1 MAFGLLSLMRCF
13 ELLRKRSLMEQVNSQ
28 RQQDELLASV
38 ELVASATTDEVLVAA
53 AKLRDHHAFAG
64 L

>member
-1 MAFGLLSLMRCF
+1 
-13 ELLRKRSLMEQVNSQ
+13 MEQVNSQ

>member
-38 ELVASATTDEVLVAA
+38 ELGRVHTIA
-53 AKLRDHHAFAG
+53 RIFC
-64 L
+64 